1 MKVRKYRNQQL
12 LSLNWGKR
20 FRWTFGWV
28 HDLLWLAQLSKILNK
43 FYPSTTT
50 CPYTCSRRSCFC
62 TKISIQSN
70 VKGCSFLNSWS
81 VSTRAKVQGCVSSL
95 FGFIGCKSGTELCSY
110 VFSLISESSAAPVQ
124 FKINWQFM
132 NFVLSKHTHQHME
145 CLGECTHSVPKIKKE
160 NYRGRRKRD
169 ERFWVVT
176 IAFVERPLVE
186 RHWSALVNGL
196 R

>member
-20 FRWTFGWV
+20 FCWTFGWV

-50 CPYTCSRRSCFC
+50 CPYTCSRRSCSR
-62 TKISIQSN
+62 TKISVQNN
-70 VKGCSFLNSWS
+70 VKGCSFLNSWT

-110 VFSLISESSAAPVQ
+110 VFFPQIWIKCSTSSIQNKLTVQ
-124 FKINWQFM
+124 MVDTEIFTM
-132 NFVLSKHTHQHME
+132 RSRR
-145 CLGECTHSVPKIKKE
+145 GEIQKGCTSQ
-160 NYRGRRKRD
+160 
-169 ERFWVVT
+169 
-176 IAFVERPLVE
+176 
-186 RHWSALVNGL
+186 
-196 R
+196 